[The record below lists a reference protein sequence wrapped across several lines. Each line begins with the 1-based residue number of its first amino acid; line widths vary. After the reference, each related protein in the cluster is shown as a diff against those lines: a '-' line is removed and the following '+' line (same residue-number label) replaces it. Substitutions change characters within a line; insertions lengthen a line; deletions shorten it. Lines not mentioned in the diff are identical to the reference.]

1 MWHES
6 FHVTGTSGE
15 KMNPW
20 IVAAVEEELTLLLGE
35 TNARLKGSVGGF
47 PWFEGTLGGHGVSL
61 GVTGVGVAAACITLG
76 AFCGMAQPD
85 FMVMVGSAGSLP
97 GSGLAVGDM
106 VVAETEILSELG
118 VVSGP
123 GMGDAHPMNLPG
135 LMQEIQLDKSFS
147 SLLLDYAMNMGKT
160 TYDKTL
166 TVAGVSA
173 NEDHARARAV
183 TFNAVAENMEG
194 YALALAGKR
203 FGIPTAEIRGIS
215 NRAGDRDKSH
225 WDFQNA
231 IVPPQKVILEYLRET
246 Y

>member
-1 MWHES
+1 
-6 FHVTGTSGE
+6 
-15 KMNPW
+15 MNLW
-20 IVAAVEEELTLLLGE
+20 IVAAVEEELTLLLDK
-35 TNARLKGSVGGF
+35 TSASMKGSVGGF
-47 PWFEGTLGGHGVSL
+47 PWFEGTLGDDHVVSL
-61 GVTGVGVAAACITLG
+61 GVAGVGVAAACITLG
-76 AFCGMAQPD
+76 AFCGMARPD

-123 GMGDAHPMNLPG
+123 GIGDAHPMNLPG
-135 LMQEIQLDKSFS
+135 LMQEIPLDKSFS
-147 SLLLDYAMNMGKT
+147 SLLLNYATKMGKT
-160 TYDKTL
+160 TYGKTL

-173 NEDHARARAV
+173 NEDHADARAV

-194 YALALAGKR
+194 YALALMGKR

-225 WDFQNA
+225 WNFQNA
-231 IVPPQKVILEYLRET
+231 IIPVQKVMLEYLKET

>member
-1 MWHES
+1 
-6 FHVTGTSGE
+6 
-15 KMNPW
+15 MNLW
-20 IVAAVEEELTLLLGE
+20 VVASMEEELALLLE
-35 TNARLKGSVGGF
+35 KTSARLKGSVGGF
-47 PWFEGTLGGHGVSL
+47 PWFAGTIGDHAVSL
-61 GVTGVGVAAACITLG
+61 GVTGVGVAAACMTLG

-85 FMVMVGSAGSLP
+85 SMVMVGSAGLLP
-97 GSGLAVGDM
+97 DSELAVGDM

-123 GMGDAHPMNLPG
+123 GISYAHSMKLPG
-135 LMQEIQLDKSFS
+135 LMQEIPLDKSFS
-147 SLLLDYAMNMGKT
+147 SLLLGCAMDIGKAI
-160 TYDKTL
+160 YGRTL

-173 NEDHARARAV
+173 NEGHARTRAG

-231 IVPPQKVILEYLRET
+231 IVPPQKVILEHLKGIC
-246 Y
+246 